1 MAYNKTEWRNGETA
15 LSANNL
21 NKMEQGIEDAHKMAN
36 MPVGSIYMSLEF
48 TDPNEW
54 ASGIWTRLK
63 DVLLLAKGD
72 TSKSLFAL
80 TADSD
85 ISGDTRE
92 VYVWYR
98 SE

>member
-1 MAYNKTEWRNGETA
+1 MAYNKTTWVNGETA

-21 NKMEQGIEDAHKMAN
+21 NKMEQGIEDAHKMVN
-36 MPVGSIYMSLEF
+36 MPVGSIYMSVEF
-48 TDPNEW
+48 NDPNEW
-54 ASGIWTRLK
+54 AGGTWVRLK

-72 TSKSLFAL
+72 TAKSLFAL